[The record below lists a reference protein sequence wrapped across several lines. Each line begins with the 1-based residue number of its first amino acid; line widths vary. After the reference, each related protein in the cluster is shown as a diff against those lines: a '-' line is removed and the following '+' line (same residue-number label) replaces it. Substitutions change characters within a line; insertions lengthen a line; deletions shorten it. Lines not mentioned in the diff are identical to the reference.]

1 MSDLQFLAARMF
13 GVGFHTPA
21 VPPEIDSLL
30 ARGVSSIILFS
41 RNVEYPPQVRDLCA
55 ELKTRA
61 GRPLMI
67 GIDQEGGRVRRLREG
82 FTEIPSMRAVGKAND
97 SELAKEIGAVL
108 ARELRAVNI
117 DLNFAPTIDVDTNP
131 NNPVIA
137 DRSFSPSPQLVSALG
152 CAVIDGLQSNGVA
165 ACGKHFPGHGDTN
178 VDSHKELPRMT
189 HDMERLNRIELMPFE
204 AAIKC
209 GVAMIMTAHVIF
221 EPIDPKYPST
231 MSKAVMQG
239 ILRDRMGF
247 NGVIVSDDLEMK
259 AIANYYDIE
268 EVIIRCVNAGVDL
281 LMICH
286 NHKLQHRAIDL
297 LTRAVVRGDVPQ
309 ERLVESNRRLDALM
323 EKYVRPS
330 IEGSSLSILASAEHR
345 TIASRVAQLSAAP
358 LSKDPTETWR

>member
-1 MSDLQFLAARMF
+1 MF
-13 GVGFHTPA
+13 GVGFHTPT

-30 ARGVSSIILFS
+30 ARGVSSVILFS
-41 RNVEYPPQVRDLCA
+41 RNVEYPAQVRDLCA
-55 ELKTRA
+55 DLKNRA

-67 GIDQEGGRVRRLREG
+67 GIDQEGGRVRRLRDG

-97 SELAKEIGAVL
+97 PQLAKDIGAVL

-137 DRSFSPSPQLVSALG
+137 DRSFSRSPELVSDLG
-152 CAVIDGLQSNGVA
+152 CALIEGLQGNGVA

-189 HDMERLNRIELMPFE
+189 HDMDRLNRIELLPFE

-209 GVAMIMTAHVIF
+209 GVAMIMTAHVVF

-231 MSKAVMQG
+231 MSRDVMTG
-239 ILRDRMGF
+239 ILRERMRF
-247 NGVIVSDDLEMK
+247 DGVIVSDDLEMK
-259 AIANYYDIE
+259 AIANHFNIE

-286 NHKLQHRAIDL
+286 NHKLQHQAIDL
-297 LTRAVVRGDVPQ
+297 LTRAVVRGDVPE
-309 ERLVESNRRLDALM
+309 ERLIESNRRLDAVM
-323 EKYVRPS
+323 AKYVRKP
-330 IEGSSLSILASAEHR
+330 IEGGSLSILASAEHR
-345 TIASRVAQLSAAP
+345 AIANRVAELSAA
-358 LSKDPTETWR
+358 SKDPTETWR

>member
-1 MSDLQFLAARMF
+1 MF
-13 GVGFHTPA
+13 GVGFHTPS

-30 ARGVSSIILFS
+30 ARGVSSVILFS
-41 RNVEYPPQVRDLCA
+41 RNIESPPQVRDLCA
-55 ELKTRA
+55 DLKARA

-82 FTEIPSMRAVGKAND
+82 FTEVPSMRSLGRTND
-97 SELAKEIGAVL
+97 PQLAKQIGAVL

-117 DLNFAPTIDVDTNP
+117 DLDFAPTIDVDTNP

-137 DRSFSPSPQLVSALG
+137 DRSLGPTPELVAKLG
-152 CAVIDGLQSNGVA
+152 CALIDGLQGNGVA

-189 HDMERLNRIELMPFE
+189 HDMERLNRIELLPFE
-204 AAIKC
+204 AAVKC
-209 GVAMIMTAHVIF
+209 DVAMIMTAHVIF
-221 EPIDPKYPST
+221 EPIDAKYPST

-247 NGVIVSDDLEMK
+247 RGVIVSDDLEMK
-259 AIANYYDIE
+259 AIANYFDIE

-297 LTRAVVRGDVPQ
+297 LTHAVIRGDVPR
-309 ERLVESNRRLDALM
+309 ERLEESNRRLDALM
-323 EKYVRPS
+323 AKYVRPPMQD
-330 IEGSSLSILASAEHR
+330 GSLSVLASPEHKAIAQRVTEMATAR
-345 TIASRVAQLSAAP
+345 TA
-358 LSKDPTETWR
+358 DPTETWR

>member
-1 MSDLQFLAARMF
+1 MF
-13 GVGFHTPA
+13 GVGFHTPS

-30 ARGVSSIILFS
+30 ARGVSSVILFS
-41 RNVEYPPQVRDLCA
+41 RNVEYPAQVRDLCA
-55 ELKTRA
+55 DLKNRA

-67 GIDQEGGRVRRLREG
+67 GIDQEGGRVRRLRDG

-97 SELAKEIGAVL
+97 PKLANEIGAVL

-117 DLNFAPTIDVDTNP
+117 DLNFAPSIDVDTNP

-137 DRSFSPSPQLVSALG
+137 DRSFSPSPELVADLG
-152 CAVIDGLQSNGVA
+152 CALIEGLQSNGVA

-189 HDMERLNRIELMPFE
+189 HDMDRLNRIELMPFE

-209 GVAMIMTAHVIF
+209 GVAMIMTAHVVF

-231 MSKAVMQG
+231 MSRDVMTS
-239 ILRDRMGF
+239 ILRERMKF
-247 NGVIVSDDLEMK
+247 DGVIVSDDLEMK
-259 AIANYYDIE
+259 AIANHFNIE

-286 NHKLQHRAIDL
+286 NHKLQHQAIDL

-309 ERLVESNRRLDALM
+309 ERLIESNRRLDALM
-323 EKYVRPS
+323 AKYVRKA
-330 IEGSSLSILASAEHR
+330 IEGGNLSILASAEHR
-345 TIASRVAQLSAAP
+345 AIANRVAELSAA
-358 LSKDPTETWR
+358 SKDPTETWR